1 MRNRN
6 TSIRYPGGWKV
17 LWGVAAYV
25 VGYLCTLLAFGRGIE
40 DILQGA
46 TVSTQDDPLPVAA
59 VVEEAGVSAV
69 TGAGWLFY
77 NSHFVSITVPRPDQ
91 NPVLVNLVLEDGGS
105 TLALLGIP
113 PLLLIAAG
121 IAVTRTAST
130 YTELRFDLGGPKARY
145 ALNGGV
151 VTMLGYLPLAILGA
165 IVFGVSADIRVA
177 PDLFWT
183 FALAGLVYP
192 FVFGAIGGLLVSR
205 GAERPSMEERG
216 MGWGNRE

>member
-6 TSIRYPGGWKV
+6 TSVRYPGGWNV

-25 VGYLCTLLAFGRGIE
+25 VGYLFVLVAFGRGIE
-40 DILQGA
+40 RILESV
-46 TVSTQDDPLPVAA
+46 TVSTQDEPLAVAA
-59 VVEEAGVSAV
+59 VVEEAGVSAT

-77 NSHFVSITVPRPDQ
+77 NAHFVSITVPRPDQ
-91 NPVLVNLVLEDGGS
+91 NPVLVNLILEDGGA
-105 TLALLGIP
+105 TLVLLGVP
-113 PLLLIAAG
+113 PLLLVAAG
-121 IAVTRTAST
+121 VAVTRTAST

-151 VTMLGYLPLAILGA
+151 VTMLGYLPLAIFGG
-165 IVFGVSADIRVA
+165 IVFSVSAGIRVA
-177 PDLFWT
+177 PDLFSA

-192 FVFGAIGGLLVSR
+192 LVFGGVGGLLVSR

-216 MGWGNRE
+216 IGWGNRE